1 MHYNSIAID
10 PKDGNWI
17 LSFAHQSSLMK
28 IDKNRKR
35 ISWIMGGKANMFDFQ
50 NPDNHF
56 SFQHKPVFLD
66 NNTLL
71 LFDNN
76 SFRLLNRH
84 NFHRRNEM
92 KKAHSRLVSF
102 TFDEKNYKIS
112 NYREIP
118 INRAMSMGNVFLTED
133 GTFVFSGG
141 SNPFDA
147 CVEITPDKKVLYQLS
162 LSDTST
168 YRCYKY
174 KSVF

>member
-1 MHYNSIAID
+1 
-10 PKDGNWI
+10 
-17 LSFAHQSSLMK
+17 
-28 IDKNRKR
+28 
-35 ISWIMGGKANMFDFQ
+35 MGGKANMFDFQ
-50 NPDNHF
+50 KPENYF
-56 SFQHKPVFLD
+56 AFQHKPVFID

-76 SFRLLNRH
+76 YYRNFLSPTVESPYTRLL
-84 NFHRRNEM
+84 
-92 KKAHSRLVSF
+92 SF

-118 INRAMSMGNVFLTED
+118 VQRSASMGNVHKTTD
-133 GTFVFSGG
+133 GTLVFSGG
-141 SNPFDA
+141 QQAREA

-162 LSDTST
+162 LLDAST